1 MKMKVAEIGLGIVY
15 GDRIDGEAVYFI
27 NLYAEWPYKSCI
39 GQIHLPD
46 YTDTL
51 FNQYYPDDCV
61 RILYDANKYAPEVT
75 NHRRALKR
83 LLNEYVAKIFE
94 TRAKYNLD

>member
-1 MKMKVAEIGLGIVY
+1 MRVAEIGLGIEH
-15 GDRIDGEAVYFI
+15 GIRIDGEGTYFI

-46 YTDTL
+46 YTDTI
-51 FNQYYPDDCV
+51 FYQYYPDECV
-61 RILYDANKYAPEVT
+61 RILYDANKYAPELT
-75 NHRRALKR
+75 KHRRALKS
-83 LLNEYVAKIFE
+83 LIKEYVAKIFM

>member
-1 MKMKVAEIGLGIVY
+1 MRIAEIRLGIEH
-15 GDRIDGEAVYFI
+15 GIRIDGENTYFI
-27 NLYAEWPYKSCI
+27 NLYAEWPYNSCI
-39 GQIHLPD
+39 GQIYLPD

-51 FNQYYPDDCV
+51 FNQYCPDNCV

-83 LLNEYVAKIFE
+83 LLKEYVANIFE
-94 TRAKYNLD
+94 TRAKYRLD